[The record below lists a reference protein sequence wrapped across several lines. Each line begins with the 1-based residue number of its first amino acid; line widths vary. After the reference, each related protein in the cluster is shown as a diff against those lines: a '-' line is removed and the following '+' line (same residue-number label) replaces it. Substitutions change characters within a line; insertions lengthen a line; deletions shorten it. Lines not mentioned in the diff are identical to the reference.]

1 MNTTELPKPERSGH
15 PSWLEV
21 YTMTKESREETGA
34 TLKNMEERITHAIS
48 ATEVRISD
56 RVDGLRGEIRSV
68 SERVSDLECWRID
81 SETARAVAAAERE
94 ARFWGP
100 RATIDWIAAHWTF
113 VVAVVAILVFLLVFL
128 IDLRVDPQGA
138 P

>member
-1 MNTTELPKPERSGH
+1 MNDPAKPDRSGH

-48 ATEVRISD
+48 ATEVRIGD

-68 SERVSDLECWRID
+68 SERVSDLECWRTD
-81 SETARAVAAAERE
+81 SETAKAVAIAEHD
-94 ARFWGP
+94 ARLWGP
-100 RATIDWIAAHWTF
+100 RATLDWVSSHWSF
-113 VVAVVAILVFLLVFL
+113 VVAVAAVMVFLLVFL
-128 IDLRVDPQGA
+128 VDLRVVAQGA